1 MAKVKRFGQGGSS
14 SDPKRY
20 IKRGPN
26 GAQPASKPPVYQ
38 KEVAIRKTSE
48 VASPNSKGVSSSAK
62 STSIRPKLYEG
73 ELNGGEL
80 AKRTK
85 SAGSIGRDAIEGE
98 RVVSNRGSSSASST
112 SGKNVSSPSSSSSSS
127 RAVSPK
133 VYEGEV
139 SGSVPKSASGKSSGN
154 VYEGERVSKPIS
166 KTSTISEGSYRELPK
181 STSSVASAKDKI
193 VSGLEKSAKKVPAY
207 EAIKGA
213 AASKVDSSLG
223 GMAARGLGRVAG
235 PAAMA
240 MGAKELYD
248 SYKKYDEL
256 MPGTKPNMSKK
267 SDSIV
272 DAINSD
278 SDASTRANSRA
289 ANREAIYGTQKSE
302 PSTPAKKDEPVAVV
316 KKQTTVVSK
325 PKGPTEGDRARNSMA
340 DEWAAFSKGR
350 EADTAALKDITDR
363 YSKTGTLVNPEDENA
378 YTKSVA
384 GEESE
389 YKKGGMTKRPP
400 KPAKKVPARK
410 FASGGSTSRSSASKR
425 GDGCAT
431 KGHTK
436 GKYL

>member
-48 VASPNSKGVSSSAK
+48 VSSPNSKGVSSSAK
-62 STSIRPKLYEG
+62 STSIRPKVYEG

-98 RVVSNRGSSSASST
+98 RVVSNRGPSSASST

-181 STSSVASAKDKI
+181 STSSVSSAKDKI

-223 GMAARGLGRVAG
+223 GMAARGLGRVAA
-235 PAAMA
+235 PVAMA

-256 MPGTKPNMSKK
+256 MSGTKPNMSKK

-272 DAINSD
+272 DAINAEPKVK
-278 SDASTRANSRA
+278 ASTPDVEIKASA
-289 ANREAIYGTQKSE
+289 SK
-302 PSTPAKKDEPVAVV
+302 TPAAGKPALKSGI
-316 KKQTTVVSK
+316 SK
-325 PKGPTEGDRARNSMA
+325 PKGPTEGDRARAAIESMRSQYESGDLYNKA
-340 DEWAAFSKGR
+340 GLEKSA
-350 EADTAALKDITDR
+350 
-363 YSKTGTLVNPEDENA
+363 EDENA
-378 YTKSVA
+378 RTKTEA
-384 GEESE
+384 TENM
-389 YKKGGMTKRPP
+389 KKGGMTKRPP

-410 FASGGSTSRSSASKR
+410 FASGGNVSRTSASKR

>member
-410 FASGGSTSRSSASKR
+410 FASGGSTSRTSASKR

>member
-38 KEVAIRKTSE
+38 KEVAVRKTSE
-48 VASPNSKGVSSSAK
+48 VSSPNSKGVASSAK
-62 STSIRPKLYEG
+62 STSIRPKVYEG

-85 SAGSIGRDAIEGE
+85 SSGSIGRDAIEGE
-98 RVVSNRGSSSASST
+98 RVVSNRGPSSASST

-154 VYEGERVSKPIS
+154 VYEGERVSKPITRAGS
-166 KTSTISEGSYRELPK
+166 ASEGAASRLSNAVSKGLSSATSGSRALSALSKAAPIVGRGAAGLAATPVQIAAGALMPSDLEKDETPYKGSKDSY
-181 STSSVASAKDKI
+181 TATSAKDRAAELMGQPKAKASTPDVEI
-193 VSGLEKSAKKVPAY
+193 KASVSKTP
-207 EAIKGA
+207 
-213 AASKVDSSLG
+213 AASK
-223 GMAARGLGRVAG
+223 
-235 PAAMA
+235 PA
-240 MGAKELYD
+240 L
-248 SYKKYDEL
+248 
-256 MPGTKPNMSKK
+256 K
-267 SDSIV
+267 SGI
-272 DAINSD
+272 
-278 SDASTRANSRA
+278 
-289 ANREAIYGTQKSE
+289 
-302 PSTPAKKDEPVAVV
+302 
-316 KKQTTVVSK
+316 SK
-325 PKGPTEGDRARNSMA
+325 PKGPTEGDRAR
-340 DEWAAFSKGR
+340 
-350 EADTAALKDITDR
+350 AALKEFRDWNASRAPLDSDAT
-363 YSKTGTLVNPEDENA
+363 TAEDMNTQGKLDAVEN
-378 YTKSVA
+378 VE
-384 GEESE
+384 GM
-389 YKKGGMTKRPP
+389 KKGGMTKRPP

-410 FASGGSTSRSSASKR
+410 FASGGSTSRTSASKR

>member
-38 KEVAIRKTSE
+38 KEVAVRKTRE
-48 VASPNSKGVSSSAK
+48 VSSPNSKGVSSSAK
-62 STSIRPKLYEG
+62 STSIRPKVYEG

-85 SAGSIGRDAIEGE
+85 SSGSIGRDAIEGE
-98 RVVSNRGSSSASST
+98 RVVSNRGPSSASST
-112 SGKNVSSPSSSSSSS
+112 SGKNVSSPSSSSSSSSS

-181 STSSVASAKDKI
+181 STSSVSSAKDKI

-207 EAIKGA
+207 EAIKGIPT
-213 AASKVDSSLG
+213 SKV
-223 GMAARGLGRVAG
+223 ATGLGRAAMLEAG
-235 PAAMA
+235 PAIAA
-240 MGAKELYD
+240 GVLAESAGKYGKERGFGLQPRD
-248 SYKKYDEL
+248 VPKSS
-256 MPGTKPNMSKK
+256 MSKK
-267 SDSIV
+267 SDPIV
-272 DAINSD
+272 DAINAEPKAK
-278 SDASTRANSRA
+278 ASTPDVEIKKTEIVKSAPA
-289 ANREAIYGTQKSE
+289 ASKPALKSGT
-302 PSTPAKKDEPVAVV
+302 
-316 KKQTTVVSK
+316 SK
-325 PKGPTEGDRARNSMA
+325 PKGPTEGDRAR
-340 DEWAAFSKGR
+340 
-350 EADTAALKDITDR
+350 AALKEFKAWNDSRAPLDSDAT
-363 YSKTGTLVNPEDENA
+363 KAEDMNTQGKIEATENM
-378 YTKSVA
+378 
-384 GEESE
+384 
-389 YKKGGMTKRPP
+389 KKGGMTKRPP

-410 FASGGSTSRSSASKR
+410 FASGGNVSRTSASKR

>member
-38 KEVAIRKTSE
+38 KEVAVRKPSDASSTNSKD
-48 VASPNSKGVSSSAK
+48 VASKAK
-62 STSIRPKLYEG
+62 STSIR
-73 ELNGGEL
+73 
-80 AKRTK
+80 
-85 SAGSIGRDAIEGE
+85 
-98 RVVSNRGSSSASST
+98 
-112 SGKNVSSPSSSSSSS
+112 
-127 RAVSPK
+127 PK

-139 SGSVPKSASGKSSGN
+139 SGSTPKNASGKASGN
-154 VYEGERVSKPIS
+154 VYEGERVSKPVS

-248 SYKKYDEL
+248 SYEKYDEL

-272 DAINSD
+272 DAINAEPKAK
-278 SDASTRANSRA
+278 ASTPDVEIKKTEIVKSAPA
-289 ANREAIYGTQKSE
+289 ASKPALKSGT
-302 PSTPAKKDEPVAVV
+302 
-316 KKQTTVVSK
+316 SK

-363 YSKTGTLVNPEDENA
+363 YKQTGTLVKKPTSSEQDETSAEDMNTQGKLPEA
-378 YTKSVA
+378 M
-384 GEESE
+384 
-389 YKKGGMTKRPP
+389 KKGGMTKRPP
-400 KPAKKVPARK
+400 KPAKKVPPRK
-410 FASGGSTSRSSASKR
+410 FASGGSTSRSSASSR

>member
-38 KEVAIRKTSE
+38 KEVAVRKTRE
-48 VASPNSKGVSSSAK
+48 VSSPNSKGVASSAK
-62 STSIRPKLYEG
+62 STSIRPKVYEG

-85 SAGSIGRDAIEGE
+85 SSGSIGRDAIEGE
-98 RVVSNRGSSSASST
+98 RVVSNRGPSSASST

-154 VYEGERVSKPIS
+154 VYEGERVSKPITRAGS
-166 KTSTISEGSYRELPK
+166 ASEGAASRLSNAVSKGLSSATSGSRALSALSKAAPIVGRGAAGLAAAPVQIAAGALMPSDLEKDETPYKGPKDSY
-181 STSSVASAKDKI
+181 TATSAKDRAAELMGQPKAKASTPDVEI
-193 VSGLEKSAKKVPAY
+193 KASASKTP
-207 EAIKGA
+207 
-213 AASKVDSSLG
+213 AASK
-223 GMAARGLGRVAG
+223 
-235 PAAMA
+235 PAL
-240 MGAKELYD
+240 K
-248 SYKKYDEL
+248 S
-256 MPGTKPNMSKK
+256 GT
-267 SDSIV
+267 
-272 DAINSD
+272 
-278 SDASTRANSRA
+278 
-289 ANREAIYGTQKSE
+289 
-302 PSTPAKKDEPVAVV
+302 
-316 KKQTTVVSK
+316 SK
-325 PKGPTEGDRARNSMA
+325 PKGPTEGDRAR
-340 DEWAAFSKGR
+340 
-350 EADTAALKDITDR
+350 AALKEFRDWNASRAPLDSDAT
-363 YSKTGTLVNPEDENA
+363 TAEDMNTQGKLDAVEN
-378 YTKSVA
+378 VD
-384 GEESE
+384 GM
-389 YKKGGMTKRPP
+389 KKGGMTKRPP

-410 FASGGSTSRSSASKR
+410 FASGGNVSRTSASKR

>member
-62 STSIRPKLYEG
+62 STSIRPKVYEG

-98 RVVSNRGSSSASST
+98 RVVSNRGPSSASST

-154 VYEGERVSKPIS
+154 VYEGERVSKPIARAGS
-166 KTSTISEGSYRELPK
+166 ASEGAASRLSNAVSKGLSSATSGSRALSALSKAAPIVGRGAAGLAAAPVQIAAGALMPSDLEKDETPYKGSKDSY
-181 STSSVASAKDKI
+181 TATSAKDRAAELMGQPKSKAPTPDVEI
-193 VSGLEKSAKKVPAY
+193 KASVSKTP
-207 EAIKGA
+207 
-213 AASKVDSSLG
+213 AASK
-223 GMAARGLGRVAG
+223 
-235 PAAMA
+235 PA
-240 MGAKELYD
+240 L
-248 SYKKYDEL
+248 
-256 MPGTKPNMSKK
+256 K
-267 SDSIV
+267 SGI
-272 DAINSD
+272 
-278 SDASTRANSRA
+278 
-289 ANREAIYGTQKSE
+289 
-302 PSTPAKKDEPVAVV
+302 
-316 KKQTTVVSK
+316 SK
-325 PKGPTEGDRARNSMA
+325 PKGPTEGDRAR
-340 DEWAAFSKGR
+340 
-350 EADTAALKDITDR
+350 AALKEFRDWNASRAPLDSDAT
-363 YSKTGTLVNPEDENA
+363 TAEDMNTQGKLDAVEN
-378 YTKSVA
+378 VE
-384 GEESE
+384 GM
-389 YKKGGMTKRPP
+389 KKGGMTKRPP

-410 FASGGSTSRSSASKR
+410 FASGGNVSRTSASKR